1 MSELESIIKYD
12 REGTLLDFKRE
23 QYRKEKYKD
32 LIKDIMAMANATRV
46 GKRYIITGVKDL
58 PSGDKEFFSIPKEE
72 FVDQATY
79 QQVLRENV
87 EPSIDF
93 SYFPVEV
100 DGNWVGVFEID
111 NCNNPPYM
119 MKKEYKDQTKGELKK
134 GDCFIRKGSQQER
147 MTRRDL
153 EEILVFRSKFQ
164 FHGKITVGF
173 NKFLD
178 KKLKVIAVKDFIFP
192 SDKAKQKIEKIL
204 DERKLT
210 DKMGIKGLGQFAL
223 TNSLLGINPSYEERS
238 TETLL
243 ENLEKVK
250 ETYREDDW
258 YHVGE
263 ELSEK
268 INLVLKNEGDKYL
281 EDVSIEIKFPSD
293 GIMVMDEIH
302 KEPASGLLMVR
313 ASMDFHTPFQY
324 PQVEEEENFYV
335 VKDTIGDLKHHQPE
349 EAFNEN
355 LRIFFSP
362 NAAGKV
368 LTCPYTIYAKNLP
381 NPIVGELEIEVE

>member
-1 MSELESIIKYD
+1 LSELESIIKYE
-12 REGTLLDFKRE
+12 REGTKLDFKRE

-32 LIKDIMAMANATRV
+32 LIKDIMAMANATRE

-58 PSGDKEFFSIPKEE
+58 PSGDKEYFPIPKED

-93 SYFPVEV
+93 TYYPVEV
-100 DGNWVGVFEID
+100 DGNWVGVFKID

-119 MKKEYKDQTKGELKK
+119 MKKDFNGLSK
-134 GDCFIRKGSQQER
+134 GDCFVRKGSQQEK

-153 EEILVFRSKFQ
+153 DEILAFRSKFQ
-164 FHGKITVGF
+164 FHGKIAVGF
-173 NKFLD
+173 NRFLD
-178 KKLKVIAVKDFIFP
+178 KKLKVIAVKDFVFP
-192 SDKAKQKIEKIL
+192 SDRAKKKIEKIL
-204 DERKLT
+204 DDRKLN

-223 TNSLLGINPSYEERS
+223 TNSLLGRNPSYEERS

-243 ENLEKVK
+243 ENLEKIK
-250 ETYREDDW
+250 ETYRDHDW

-293 GIMVMDEIH
+293 GIMVMEEIQ
-302 KEPASGLLMVR
+302 KKPTSGSGLAMVR
-313 ASMDFHTPFQY
+313 ASMDFHTPYQY
-324 PQVEEEENFYV
+324 PQVDKEENLYV
-335 VKDTIGDLKHHQPE
+335 VKDSIGDLKHHQPE

-362 NAAGKV
+362 KAAGKV

-381 NPIVGELEIEVE
+381 NPIFGELEIEVQ